1 MALLLVPAMAALPGA
16 AAAAPAAAGPA
27 HLRPVAAQKP
37 VPVHVVRSHPLPVPA
52 NRPWHLPRTV
62 WPAAGTAT
70 VPVAPARSTGGRA
83 RAGTAMFALP
93 SPGSS
98 HAGSLPVWIGPAVGA
113 AAAPGSVRVA
123 MASRNAAA
131 AAGVSGVIFTVAQA
145 GAARASLPVHVSLN
159 YSSFAYTDGG
169 DFAARLHLVELPA
182 CALTT
187 PSVSACRREVPLA
200 SSNDVKAFRLGAD
213 VRLPALTPVGGGWA
227 ASPVFV
233 LAATTATNGSAGD
246 YTATPLSE
254 AGTWSE
260 GGSSGAFTYS
270 YPIQVPQ
277 VPGGLVPSVA
287 LGYDSQAA
295 DGLTSSTNNQASWVG
310 DGWDYQPGF
319 IERDYQSCEQT
330 SKKTGDLCWSAN
342 NVTTLSL
349 GGMTTALV
357 DDPTNGW
364 HAESDN
370 GYKIT
375 YVKGSGSCSVADD
388 SWVVLAPNGVSYH
401 FGLNKLPGW
410 VSGKPTTG
418 SVFSV
423 PVYATASGQPC
434 FNSTFSLSHGMQAWR
449 WNLDWV
455 TDPHGDAM
463 AYYYQSE
470 TNFYAADNGTK
481 ATASYTQGG
490 VLASIQ
496 YGLRSASAYTTPAAQ
511 VTFTSAADR
520 TDVPTGSSDDLAC
533 ASGATCNVLSP
544 TFWAKYELTTIAT
557 STLEG
562 TAQQPVDSWALTHEY
577 LSTGSGT
584 PAPLWLQQ
592 ITQTGEDPGGT
603 STPALPPVVF
613 HGMPLDNRTMTPA
626 NLQDGNSMIPRNR
639 IVTVTMETGGTITVT
654 YDTAPAACTSG
665 TFPKEYA
672 NTLLCYPTFWTPPG
686 QSQREDWFNKYVV
699 SDITQANTEGGTVQV
714 NTAYSYA
721 GAGWHYDDDALTRSA
736 NRTWDQWRG
745 FAQVTAETGNAADG
759 DPVTKTT
766 DSYFQGMNGDYQNGN
781 PVTSASLTSL
791 VGNVTVTDSP
801 QFAGMSFEHTVY
813 NGLSGPIV
821 TDTVTTPWSSAATAT
836 QSQPSPLPALAA
848 YLTGTAQTQAFT
860 GLASGGYREADT
872 TYAHDSAGRVT
883 SVAAVPDARDNG
895 GGGDPSEDTCTQTSY
910 DPNTTTGLTD
920 LPAEVIVTSVA
931 PANCPVSGTPTQS
944 ELVADTKYYY
954 DSATSIT
961 TPPTKGDVTQL
972 QQATAYSGASE
983 VFTTTS
989 KKTFDEYGRVQTA
1002 LDANAIAN
1010 SGNPTTTAYTP
1021 LTGAEA
1027 TSVSVTDPMGLKT
1040 TTTYDPARDLPL
1052 TVTDPAGLVTTKTYD
1067 SLGRLTGVWTP
1078 GHATGGPADET
1089 FSYSPLNAAPYIVT
1103 TNKINTAGTYL
1114 TSETMYDSL
1123 GRQLETQSET
1133 PDGNRDIT
1141 DTYYNSDGWVVKES
1155 SPYYASGLPDAKLVA
1170 ATDDQVPSQTGYAY
1184 DGTGR
1189 VVRQITYSL
1198 ANEQWET
1205 DTSYGGNYTSV
1216 TPPQGG
1222 TAETTY
1228 INGIGKT
1235 SYIYQYH
1242 AATAPAAPPTPG
1254 SGSATGS
1261 SGYDQTSYVY
1271 YPSGKLKTITDAT
1284 AKNTWSYGYDLH
1296 GDQTSASDPDSGS
1309 TTSTYDQNGNLL
1321 SVTNT
1326 GLKTT
1331 TSYTYDADN
1340 RKTFEY
1346 DTTGG
1351 AAESASDELA
1361 AWTWDTLSPGKLTS
1375 SVAYAG
1381 GTSGTKYTQSAT
1393 GYNSLGMPQ
1402 GSNTQISTGTWSGS
1416 YRELFGYTPYAD
1428 LEANI
1433 TYPSA
1438 GGLPSEEVSIG
1449 YNAAD
1454 QPADVGSSLWN
1465 YVATLTYTE
1474 LGQPQEYVLGTS
1486 TEPAWIFNGY
1496 NQVTN
1501 QLATSEVQTG
1511 VSPVTVSATTYG
1523 YDNAG
1528 LITSEA
1534 DTPASG
1540 PTQVQCFS
1548 YDYLTR
1554 LDHAWSQGTSDCS
1567 AGPSQSAESGAA
1579 AGYWDQYGY
1588 DLASNLTSVI
1598 STPPS
1603 GSATTTASTF
1613 PAPGSTA
1620 GGSTP
1625 PSPPHGVA
1633 GTGPPGTTTTSYSY
1647 DAGGHVTK
1655 IAGPTNTQNLNWNDA
1670 GQLTS
1675 VASTGGP
1682 DPGTTSYAYD
1692 ALGNLLLQQD
1702 AGLGTA
1708 TLYLHGEQLTE
1719 TTGSSPTYTST
1730 RYYSIGGV
1738 TIAAR
1743 TSAGAVSYLMGNQ
1756 QGTASLAIDTA
1767 SLAATY
1773 RYYDPFGNPVGAAPT
1788 AWPGTK
1794 GFVGGTADTATGLT
1808 NLGARE
1814 YNSGTAAFVSPDPI
1828 IDAYKPQDL
1837 NAYAYATDDPT
1848 SLSDPTGLD
1857 PGSNCP
1863 PGNITLCMYNYLQQQ
1878 NTSPTGGRTTNTGP
1892 GSSTSDVNT
1901 WIQILVAELTYVA
1914 PQTVNMPISSQGLH
1928 IFSLFGSGGPGS
1940 EGIPVNKTPF
1950 FEPLLVI
1957 KDPLPPSL
1965 GTETIIDWVPEEVGT
1980 GLIVDPLPP
1989 DLGNL
1994 ILKTPPGNQG
2004 PIINTNSESGPESG
2018 DQPPNKPLQPNL
2030 PEWKQVL
2037 IGIFYALYYGSG
2049 IGYHLNQNWDDEPQ
2063 ITHGQQIKPA
2073 EEQPPGVRPENEPTS
2088 GDNPPPPPGP
2098 SDLPFF

>member
-16 AAAAPAAAGPA
+16 APAAPAAAGPA

-37 VPVHVVRSHPLPVPA
+37 VPVHVVPSHPLPVPA

-98 HAGSLPVWIGPAVGA
+98 HAGSLPVWIGPAGGGA
-113 AAAPGSVRVA
+113 VTPSGRVRVA
-123 MASRNAAA
+123 MASRGAAA
-131 AAGVSGVIFTVAQA
+131 AAGVSGVIFTVAQW
-145 GAARASLPVHVSLN
+145 GATAKSRRVHVSLD
-159 YSSFAYTDGG
+159 YSSFAYADGG
-169 DFAARLHLVELPA
+169 DFAARLRLVELPA

-187 PSVSACRREVPLA
+187 PSVPACRRQVPLA
-200 SSNDVKAFRLGAD
+200 SSDDVKAFRLGAD
-213 VRLPALTPVGGGWA
+213 VRLPAPVPVGGGWA

-233 LAATTATNGSAGD
+233 LAATTAANGSAGD

-254 AGTWSE
+254 AGTWSA

-270 YPIQVPQ
+270 YPIQVPP
-277 VPGGLVPSVA
+277 VPGGLTPSVS
-287 LGYDSQAA
+287 LDYDSQAA
-295 DGLTSSTNNQASWVG
+295 DGLTSSTNNQASWIG
-310 DGWDYQPGF
+310 DGWDYQPGY

-349 GGMTTALV
+349 NGMTATLV
-357 DDPTNGW
+357 DDPTTGW
-364 HAESDN
+364 HAEADN

-375 YVKGSGSCSVADD
+375 YTTGSGSNGTHDD
-388 SWVVLAPNGVSYH
+388 DYWVVTAPTGVTYT
-401 FGLNKLPGW
+401 FGRSELPGW
-410 VSGKPTTG
+410 VSTDTPTNSAFT
-418 SVFSV
+418 V
-423 PVYATASGQPC
+423 PVYAPTSGQPC
-434 FNSTFSLSHGMQAWR
+434 FNATFSLSHCMQAWR

-463 AYYYQSE
+463 AIYYNTE

-490 VLASIQ
+490 VPSKIT

-533 ASGATCNVLSP
+533 ASGATCNVVSP

-592 ITQTGEDPGGT
+592 IVRTGEDPGGT
-603 STPALPPVVF
+603 ATSALNPVKF
-613 HGMPLDNRTMTPA
+613 GGMPLDNRTMTPA

-639 IVTVTMETGGTITVT
+639 IVTVTNETGGTITVT

-699 SDITQANTEGGTVQV
+699 SDVTQANTQGGTVQV

-721 GAGWHYDDDALTRSA
+721 GAGWHYDDDALTRSG

-745 FAQVTAETGNAADG
+745 FAQVTAETGNAGDG
-759 DPVTKTT
+759 DPVTETT

-801 QFAGMSFEHTVY
+801 QFAGMEFEHTVY
-813 NGLSGPIV
+813 NGANSGVIV

-848 YLTGTAQTQAFT
+848 YLTGTAKTQAFT

-872 TYAHDSAGRVT
+872 TYAHDSSGRVT
-883 SVAAVPDARDNG
+883 SVAAAPDALDNG
-895 GGGDPSEDTCTQTSY
+895 GGGDPGEDTCTQTSY
-910 DPNTTTGLTD
+910 DPNTTTGLTS

-944 ELVADTKYYY
+944 ELVSDTKYYY

-961 TPPTKGDVTQL
+961 TPPTAGNLTQSQL
-972 QQATAYSGASE
+972 ATSYSGTAE
-983 VFTTTS
+983 VFTTES
-989 KKTFDEYGRVQTA
+989 KKTFDEYGRVQTG
-1002 LDANAIAN
+1002 LDANGVAN
-1010 SGNPTTTAYTP
+1010 SGTPTKTTYTP
-1021 LTGAEA
+1021 PTGAEP
-1027 TSVSVTDPMGLKT
+1027 TSVSVTDPMGLNT

-1067 SLGRLTGVWTP
+1067 SLGRLTAVWTP
-1078 GHATGGPADET
+1078 GHVTSGPADET
-1089 FSYSPLNAAPYIVT
+1089 FSYNVLNSAPSVVT

-1114 TSETMYDSL
+1114 TSETLYDSL
-1123 GRQLETQSET
+1123 GRQMETQSET

-1141 DTYYNSDGWVVKES
+1141 DTYYNSDGWPVIKS
-1155 SPYYASGLPDAKLVA
+1155 NSYYTTGAPSATLVA
-1170 ATDDQVPSQTGYAY
+1170 AADDQVPSQTGYAY

-1189 VVRQITYSL
+1189 VIRQITYSL

-1216 TPPQGG
+1216 TPPAGG
-1222 TAETTY
+1222 TAETIY
-1228 INGIGKT
+1228 VNGLGKA
-1235 SYIYQYH
+1235 SFIYQYH
-1242 AATAPAAPPTPG
+1242 AAAAPSTPPTPG
-1254 SGSATGS
+1254 SGSASGAA
-1261 SGYDQTSYVY
+1261 GYDQTAYTY
-1271 YPSGKLKTITDAT
+1271 YPAGQLKTITDASG
-1284 AKNTWSYGYDLH
+1284 NTWSYGYDLH

-1309 TTSTYDQNGNLL
+1309 TSSTYDPNGNLL
-1321 SVTNT
+1321 SLTNT

-1331 TSYTYDADN
+1331 KSYTYDADN

-1351 AAESASDELA
+1351 AAENASDELA
-1361 AWTWDTLSPGKLTS
+1361 AWTWDTLSPGKLTTS
-1375 SVAYAG
+1375 AAYAG
-1381 GTSGTKYTQSAT
+1381 GTSGTKYSESVT
-1393 GYNSLGMPQ
+1393 GYNALGMPQ
-1402 GSNTQISTGTWSGS
+1402 GTNTQISAGTWSGS

-1428 LEANI
+1428 LTANV

-1438 GGLPSEEVSIG
+1438 GGLPSEEVAIG
-1449 YNAAD
+1449 YDAAD
-1454 QPADVGSSLWN
+1454 NPVDVGSSLWN
-1465 YVATLTYTE
+1465 YVAALSYTE
-1474 LGQPQEYVLGTS
+1474 LGQPQEYALGTS
-1486 TEPAWIFNGY
+1486 TEPAWILNSY
-1496 NQVTN
+1496 YQNDN
-1501 QLATSEVQTG
+1501 RLATSEVQTG
-1511 VSPVTVSATTYG
+1511 ISPITVSATTYN

-1534 DTPASG
+1534 DAPASG
-1540 PTQVQCFS
+1540 PTQVQCFA
-1548 YDYLTR
+1548 YDYLGR
-1554 LDHAWSQGTSDCS
+1554 LDHAWSQGSTDCS
-1567 AGPSQSAESGAA
+1567 PGPSQSAESGAA
-1579 AGYWDQYGY
+1579 AGYWNQYGY

-1603 GSATTTASTF
+1603 GSATTTDSTF

-1620 GGSTP
+1620 AGSTP

-1633 GTGPPGTTTTSYSY
+1633 GTGPPGTTTTNYTY
-1647 DAGGHVTK
+1647 DVAGHVTQ
-1655 IAGPTNTQNLNWNDA
+1655 IGAPGNTQNLNWNDA
-1670 GQLTS
+1670 GQLAS

-1682 DPGTTSYAYD
+1682 DPGTTSYVYD
-1692 ALGNLLLQQD
+1692 ASGNLLLQQD
-1702 AGLGTA
+1702 AGAGTA
-1708 TLYLHGEQLTE
+1708 TLYLPGEALTE

-1730 RYYSIGGV
+1730 RYYAIGGI

-1743 TSAGAVSYLMGNQ
+1743 TSAGAVSYLAGDQ
-1756 QGTASLAIDTA
+1756 QGTASLAIDSG

-1814 YNSGTAAFVSPDPI
+1814 YNPGTAAFVSPDPLVTPY
-1828 IDAYKPQDL
+1828 DPQDL
-1837 NAYAYATDDPT
+1837 NPYAYAANDPT
-1848 SLSDPTGLD
+1848 NLSDPTGLD
-1857 PGSNCP
+1857 PSTNCSP
-1863 PGNITLCMYNYLQQQ
+1863 ANITLCMYNYLQQQ
-1878 NTSPTGGRTTNTGP
+1878 NAADQGVVQVSPHFGLGAGTKYLPVLEQAYKLAFGDSPIATGFNNVPQSLMSYYDEVTAWQSVCTNTGECP
-1892 GSSTSDVNT
+1892 AAFRAEVGAIRATVVTGMTNVSNGWTCWLLGSCDYTPVAAAVNRQVRLYAIATAAVIGDGEEGDVPASEGMSAPKLMKR
-1901 WIQILVAELTYVA
+1901 IPQIARKFGYTNKEVGDAIHAVKY
-1914 PQTVNMPISSQGLH
+1914 NMPEGFYRNPDVWIDETGEAYPIGPDGVPGDSIGN
-1928 IFSLFGSGGPGS
+1928 IF
-1940 EGIPVNKTPF
+1940 EY
-1950 FEPLLVI
+1950 
-1957 KDPLPPSL
+1957 LP
-1965 GTETIIDWVPEEVGT
+1965 
-1980 GLIVDPLPP
+1980 
-1989 DLGNL
+1989 
-1994 ILKTPPGNQG
+1994 
-2004 PIINTNSESGPESG
+2004 
-2018 DQPPNKPLQPNL
+2018 
-2030 PEWKQVL
+2030 
-2037 IGIFYALYYGSG
+2037 
-2049 IGYHLNQNWDDEPQ
+2049 DE
-2063 ITHGQQIKPA
+2063 
-2073 EEQPPGVRPENEPTS
+2073 
-2088 GDNPPPPPGP
+2088 
-2098 SDLPFF
+2098 